1 MTRDDLETWL
11 ASYRKAWG
19 SDDPEDVAALFTDS
33 ATYSPWPYARAWDGR
48 DAIVAKW
55 IERGDSGRPWTFEH
69 RILAVDGDL
78 GVVEGVTGYPAH
90 GDEEETEFKNLWLIR
105 LTPDGRASEFAEWW
119 VEREKQVA

>member
-11 ASYRKAWG
+11 ASYRLAWG

-33 ATYSPWPYARAWDGR
+33 ATYSPWPYAAPWLGR
-48 DAIVAKW
+48 DEIVAKW
-55 IERGDSGRPWTFEH
+55 IARGDSGRPRAFEH

-90 GDEEETEFKNLWLIR
+90 GNEEETEFKNLWLIR
-105 LTPDGRASEFAEWW
+105 LAPDGCASEFDEWW
-119 VEREKQVA
+119 VEPQES